1 MNKKTNLLKVINFSV
16 SVNVRFEIRNK
27 LRNTCAQAEN
37 SSHKITGNVL
47 LQSTI
52 PTMAQVVSNPSH
64 LKKLSKI

>member
-16 SVNVRFEIRNK
+16 SVNVPLQIRNK
-27 LRNTCAQAEN
+27 LRNTCVQTEN
-37 SSHKITGNVL
+37 CSHKITGNVL